1 MIEENGVVVSLKGE
15 WAVVEPETSSG
26 CSSCSANQ
34 GCGTASLARFF
45 GQRKQQHFAHNPL
58 NAQPGDRVIMGLQ
71 EKALVSGSILMYLLP
86 LICMIVGAILF
97 SSWVIV
103 PGLDADATA
112 SLGLGVGLVLGLGLT
127 RWLSHR
133 MRKQLYPIIM
143 RIQTGS
149 R

>member
-15 WAVVEPETSSG
+15 WAVVKPAPSSG

-45 GQRKQQHFAHNPL
+45 GQRNQQHFAHNPL
-58 NAQPGDRVIMGLQ
+58 NAQPGDRVTMGL
-71 EKALVSGSILMYLLP
+71 EERALVSGSLLMYLLP
-86 LICMIVGAILF
+86 LVCMIIAAILF
-97 SSWVIV
+97 SNLMIV
-103 PGLDADATA
+103 PGWDTDASA
-112 SLGLGVGLVLGLGLT
+112 SLGLGAGLVLGLGLS

-143 RIQTGS
+143 QIQTGS